1 MFTKFSNKFKTYYN
15 LYNMDEEKAK
25 LKILRHKLAANVT
38 SCDIKEIISY
48 ANRHKLCLEL
58 LPIILY
64 IISNFC
70 MTEIN
75 VARFE
80 YDGGIKIVM
89 EILKLYEHNSKIQWL
104 ACSCIWNICWV
115 PNTRGKVSSCF
126 KHLLQN
132 LHRYS
137 NNNKVL
143 NTTLGALSNISLL
156 DSNRNKL
163 LRLGICNSIKI
174 FLKNFI
180 GNCIKKRKAK
190 KIKNSDITIN
200 SLTFCFGLI
209 ANLAINSSD
218 KFVKEDIIFWMASAM
233 KIANTSDFLKVNP
246 DNDSTNFGTNLRN
259 FLAALNNLT
268 DRDVDFKK
276 QITRARGYELF
287 HELYLGFI
295 NNPDIDEANNQNFTI
310 LETILQGYIPED
322 YLKNTDLKDFK
333 TSSLHIC
340 AFYNYIDI
348 FVDLLKDDE
357 RTNVVD
363 YNKNTI
369 LHVAINGKS
378 FDIIK
383 YICSLDIL
391 RYNKNNVNLTMY
403 DLIKQHTDKEQE
415 KICQCI
421 QRGYILHDK
430 YKQKYDSIFLN
441 IKPQIPSDLINIFLS
456 YSDRNIY
463 QFQQVKK
470 DTKKFKKHEIKC

>member
-1 MFTKFSNKFKTYYN
+1 MFTKLTDKFKTYYD
-15 LYNMDEEKAK
+15 LYDMEEEKEKIKK
-25 LKILRHKLAANVT
+25 LRKKPIADIT
-38 SCDIKEIISY
+38 DSDIKEIISF

-58 LPIILY
+58 LPIILTT
-64 IISNFC
+64 ISNIC
-70 MTEIN
+70 MIQTS
-75 VARFE
+75 VASFE
-80 YDGGIKIVM
+80 YAGGIKIVM
-89 EILKLYEHNSKIQWL
+89 EILKLYENNPKIQWL
-104 ACSCIWNICWV
+104 TGSCIWNICRV
-115 PNTRGKVSSCF
+115 PNTRGKVSNCF

-137 NNNKVL
+137 DDNKVL

-163 LRLGICNSIKI
+163 LRLGICNSIKK

-180 GNCIKKRKAK
+180 KNCAKRKAK
-190 KIKNSDITIN
+190 KIKNPDIAIN
-200 SLTFCFGLI
+200 SLTSCFGLI

-218 KFVKEDIIFWMASAM
+218 KFVKEDIIFWMVGTMAFTN
-233 KIANTSDFLKVNP
+233 ISDIINP
-246 DNDSTNFGTNLRN
+246 ENDSFGTTLRN

-276 QITRARGYELF
+276 QITRACGYELF
-287 HELYLGFI
+287 HELYLGLI
-295 NNPDIDEANNQNFTI
+295 NNPDIDEGNNQNFTF

-340 AFYNYIDI
+340 AFYNYINI
-348 FVDLLKDDE
+348 FVDLLKE
-357 RTNVVD
+357 KKRTNVVD
-363 YNKNTI
+363 YNKNTL

-378 FDIIK
+378 YDIIK

-391 RYNKNNVNLTMY
+391 RYNKNNDNLTMY
-403 DLIKQHTDKEQE
+403 DLIKQHTNKEQE
-415 KICQCI
+415 KICQYI

-430 YKQKYDSIFLN
+430 YKQKFDSIFLD
-441 IKPQIPSDLINIFLS
+441 IKPQIPSDLIHIFLS

-463 QFQQVKK
+463 QFQQVEK
-470 DTKKFKKHEIKC
+470 DTKQFKKQEIKC